1 MSPEEELQSTIQT
14 LIGEYG
20 WLLASGVV
28 LLLFRSAIEGIVEGL
43 KIFMGNDLNTDDV
56 VHLDGR
62 PARVVRVGMF
72 KTIFFIYYIGCTK
85 GKPYV
90 KGGTKLQVQNTELKN
105 HNIEKPLS
113 MLDLTFFESE
123 CEEEDDDK

>member
-1 MSPEEELQSTIQT
+1 MPPEEEIQSTLQL

-20 WLLASGVV
+20 WIFISGIL
-28 LLLFRSAIEGIVEGL
+28 LLLFRSAIEGVVEGL

-62 PARVVRVGMF
+62 PARVVRVGLF
-72 KTIFFIYYIGCTK
+72 KTIFFVYSIGCAK

-90 KGGTKLQVQNTELKN
+90 KGGTKLMLQNTE
-105 HNIEKPLS
+105 
-113 MLDLTFFESE
+113 
-123 CEEEDDDK
+123 

>member
-1 MSPEEELQSTIQT
+1 LPPEEEIQSTIQL

-20 WLLASGVV
+20 WIFVSGIV
-28 LLLFRSAIEGIVEGL
+28 LLLFRSAIEGVVEGL

-72 KTIFFIYYIGCTK
+72 KTIFFVYSIGCAQ

-105 HNIEKPLS
+105 HNIEKPLP
-113 MLDLTFFESE
+113 MLDLSHFGD
-123 CEEEDDDK
+123 CDEEEDK